1 VRSCRHP
8 AAETGHLLTAF
19 TGQCCRGAFRPA
31 DGRPPP
37 AATARAGARSRGC
50 PGAGGLSGSPAGHDE
65 HAAGTQDAHGTYLT
79 VSLPTGA
86 RRGTTRPH
94 LEQRRPRWRTGAD
107 VPVLPHMR
115 VWRSVGPVARPRPG
129 PRGEPSPYR
138 IVRSS
143 RSASNTTARPTLA
156 NAQGA
161 GWADHDV
168 VFASANGAALDS
180 AKVRRGLRN
189 ITAAGGL
196 DPDARTPR
204 ELRHSFVSLLSDE
217 GVPIEQIARLICR
230 RIEGHRGRLPQATA
244 TGHRR
249 GRDSHEPRLPGR
261 PWP

>member
-1 VRSCRHP
+1 MVRRRGCPAMASTRPWWAAERCGRGPRDASARSCRHP

-94 LEQRRPRWRTGAD
+94 LEQRQPRWRTGAD

-129 PRGEPSPYR
+129 PRCEPSPYR

-143 RSASNTTARPTLA
+143 RSASNTTARPTAQLRLA
-156 NAQGA
+156 A
-161 GWADHDV
+161 
-168 VFASANGAALDS
+168 
-180 AKVRRGLRN
+180 VRRRRPDRTDRPPDRPEDRRSPSPS
-189 ITAAGGL
+189 TANNC
-196 DPDARTPR
+196 DRSSTRARQP
-204 ELRHSFVSLLSDE
+204 
-217 GVPIEQIARLICR
+217 
-230 RIEGHRGRLPQATA
+230 
-244 TGHRR
+244 
-249 GRDSHEPRLPGR
+249 
-261 PWP
+261 